1 MNQTSQEKRAIV
13 HRGIGRVAFLAHL
26 DAIRNGVEEG
36 WPLTALYEKHQGE
49 LVITYSQFARYVARY
64 ITKAVHA
71 TPTQRIEKPHPST
84 LPESAA
90 KSRPLAEGAGAK
102 ATSPSASAEPA
113 RFVFDPNSPDRDA
126 LV

>member
-1 MNQTSQEKRAIV
+1 MSEAPQEKRAMV

-26 DAIRNGVEEG
+26 PAIQKGVEEG
-36 WPLTALYEKHQGE
+36 WPLTALYQKHQAE

-64 ITKAVHA
+64 ITQAAHA
-71 TPTQRIEKPHPST
+71 TPAQTIQKPHPST
-84 LPESAA
+84 LPESATP
-90 KSRPLAEGAGAK
+90 SRPPAGG
-102 ATSPSASAEPA
+102 TGAEPP

>member
-26 DAIRNGVEEG
+26 PAIQQGVDEG
-36 WPLTALYEKHQGE
+36 WPLTALYEKHQAE

-64 ITKAVHA
+64 ITKAAHA
-71 TPTQRIEKPHPST
+71 TPAQTIEKPHPST
-84 LPESAA
+84 LPESATQ
-90 KSRPLAEGAGAK
+90 SRPPAGGAGA
-102 ATSPSASAEPA
+102 EPP
-113 RFVFDPNSPDRDA
+113 RFVFDPKSPGRDA